1 MSDFYFF
8 ILLAVV
14 FIAVEIVAAFGLL
27 DDRGQSH
34 QAPGDS

>member
-1 MSDFYFF
+1 MSDFNFF

-27 DDRGQSH
+27 DDRGQSN
-34 QAPGDS
+34 PTSGDG